1 MNETELLLVGFV
13 LVASSG
19 LSWILGLIAGSA
31 VQRRLSQP
39 RDDDED
45 LSVRVARLEP
55 VEVPTEV
62 RGEGTDE
69 EVAALETVRE
79 SDEAE
84 RTASTRGFRGEDL
97 SDREVTRWLER
108 FGL

>member
-1 MNETELLLVGFV
+1 MNQTELLLVGFV

-19 LSWILGLIAGSA
+19 LSWILGLIAGSG

-39 RDDDED
+39 RDDED